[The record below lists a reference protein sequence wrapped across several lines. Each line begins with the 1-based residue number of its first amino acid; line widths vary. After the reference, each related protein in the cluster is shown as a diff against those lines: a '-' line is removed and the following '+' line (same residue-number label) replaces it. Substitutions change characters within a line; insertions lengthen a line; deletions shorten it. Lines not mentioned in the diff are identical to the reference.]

1 MNVLSEPAAGV
12 LVFRAA
18 PPTWEQT
25 LYAAVLSGG
34 PGAVASFDSAA
45 ALHLLDGFRLDGFR
59 PGPIH
64 VTTDRTRVTFP
75 GVTLHRTRHLPS
87 SDRVFVRNIPC
98 TGLARTMC
106 DVGATG
112 DRRVVLRALDD
123 CERRGV
129 SLRWLEHTA
138 LAAHRPG
145 QRGTRLLLDLL
156 DERSALAV
164 PGSWF
169 ERLLHEC
176 LTSTQL
182 AGMVRQHI
190 IRDASG
196 DFVAR
201 VDLALPPIRL
211 GIEGHS
217 RRFHVGRMVEAY
229 DEDRDIRAAK
239 AGWEIVY
246 LGHAATRSARR
257 VRCDIEAIADR
268 RRHDLRLVPP
278 DSRSCA

>member
-1 MNVLSEPAAGV
+1 
-12 LVFRAA
+12 
-18 PPTWEQT
+18 
-25 LYAAVLSGG
+25 
-34 PGAVASFDSAA
+34 
-45 ALHLLDGFRLDGFR
+45 
-59 PGPIH
+59 
-64 VTTDRTRVTFP
+64 
-75 GVTLHRTRHLPS
+75 
-87 SDRVFVRNIPC
+87 
-98 TGLARTMC
+98 MC

-112 DRRVVLRALDD
+112 DRRAVLRALDD

-138 LAAHRPG
+138 LTGHRPG

-156 DERSALAV
+156 DERSAHAV

-176 LTSTQL
+176 LNSREL
-182 AGMVRQHI
+182 AGMVRQHT
-190 IRDASG
+190 IRDAAG

-211 GIEGHS
+211 AIEGHS

-246 LGHAATRSARR
+246 LGHAATRSPGR
-257 VRCDIEAIADR
+257 VRRDVEAIAQR
-268 RRHDLRLVPP
+268 RRHDLGQVPP